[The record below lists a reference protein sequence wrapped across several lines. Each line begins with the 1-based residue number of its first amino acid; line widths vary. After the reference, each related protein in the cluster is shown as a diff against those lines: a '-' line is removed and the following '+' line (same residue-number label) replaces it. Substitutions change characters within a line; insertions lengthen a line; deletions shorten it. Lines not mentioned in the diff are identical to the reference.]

1 MNTLLDEHQ
10 ADKEVIESLLKTNRT
25 LWREL
30 EQSREMVHLLQQTKQ
45 GNTVKILQD
54 LNGALYIAKDVEAVA
69 AEDAQKLY
77 DHLKSDLAMVEKYLG
92 ISSDPQPQI
101 SADQTVQPSQ
111 PADQPQVVAPPVDQ
125 SQVPPAAPAV
135 DANGNPVQ
143 AAPAPDPN
151 AQPQPEQPVMPP
163 LQ

>member
-1 MNTLLDEHQ
+1 MRYCLTRE

-25 LWREL
+25 LWHEL
-30 EQSREMVHLLQQTKQ
+30 EHSREMVHLLQQIKQ

-54 LNGALYIAKDVEAVA
+54 LNGALYIAKEFEVVA

-77 DHLKSDLAMVEKYLG
+77 DHLKGDLAVVEKYLG
-92 ISSDPQPQI
+92 ISSNPQP
-101 SADQTVQPSQ
+101 SAPADQTVPAAQ
-111 PADQPQVVAPPVDQ
+111 PADQPQVAAPVDP
-125 SQVPPAAPAV
+125 SQVPPAAPTV
-135 DANGNPVQ
+135 DANGNPIQ

-151 AQPQPEQPVMPP
+151 AQPQEQVMPP